1 MDNICMWSYWGEH
14 KYTLSYHFNLYTVVS
29 IIVIVYNSYRA
40 IVLSIVPS
48 NIRTLKI
55 GSVGA
60 HSELI
65 YFTSMSQI
73 ISYDIIIIH
82 FSISK
87 LSTIYSVLSFL
98 CSGPVFTRTGPVT

>member
-14 KYTLSYHFNLYTVVS
+14 KYTLSYHFNLCTVASMIAITKGGRKMV
-29 IIVIVYNSYRA
+29 RA
-40 IVLSIVPS
+40 IVLSIVLS
-48 NIRTLKI
+48 NIQTLKI

-87 LSTIYSVLSFL
+87 LST
-98 CSGPVFTRTGPVT
+98 T